1 MSRKLTVIA
10 LFVVSL
16 VMISWSTD
24 VVAEEKEGKSREA
37 QIQEVR
43 EQIKEL
49 EYALER
55 ESDEEKAAKLKSKL
69 QERRN
74 DFESLMG
81 EARKPQKPEEEFPD
95 IQEGI
100 RRAKGNL
107 EELRRAAKA
116 LREEGGDTEKL
127 EELRG
132 KIGVE
137 ERKLVELNALLEKRR
152 AEAGQ
157 KKEKPKTRLMFF
169 PLEHANGENLSRII
183 GKFLTPEGIIMVDED
198 TNTLVVRDTPDGLEA
213 ASEIVKNLDI
223 PRRRATRERA
233 QRPRERAESE
243 NFFFGTVLEAGEGSL
258 TIKTRDLGE
267 TVTLHVPLRRKED
280 GTSVLYEEL
289 SKHVASFQAGTPV
302 RVQYRRG
309 EDKLWIQRVTRTR
322 E

>member
-1 MSRKLTVIA
+1 MSRKLTVMA

-37 QIQEVR
+37 QVQKVR

-49 EYALER
+49 EYALQR
-55 ESDEEKAAKLKSKL
+55 ESNEEKAAQLKKKL
-69 QERRN
+69 QERRKEV
-74 DFESLMG
+74 ESLMG
-81 EARKPQKPEEEFPD
+81 EVRKPQKPKEEFPD

-116 LREEGGDTEKL
+116 SREEGGDTEKL
-127 EELRG
+127 EEIRG

-137 ERKLVELNALLEKRR
+137 ERKLVELNTLLKARR
-152 AEAGQ
+152 AESKQ
-157 KKEKPKTRLMFF
+157 KKPKTRLMFF
-169 PLEHANGENLSRII
+169 RLEHANGENLNRII
-183 GKFLTPEGIIMVDED
+183 GKFLTPAGIIMTDED
-198 TNTLVVRDTPDGLEA
+198 TNTLVVRDTPDGLET
-213 ASEIVKNLDI
+213 ASEIVRNLDI

-233 QRPRERAESE
+233 ERPRDRAESE

-267 TVTLHVPLRRKED
+267 TVTLHVPVRRKD
-280 GTSVLYEEL
+280 DDTSVVNEEL

-309 EDKLWIQRVTRTR
+309 EDRLWIQRVTKTR

>member
-1 MSRKLTVIA
+1 MSRKLIVMA

-24 VVAEEKEGKSREA
+24 VVAEEKEVKSREA

-49 EYALER
+49 EYALQR
-55 ESDEEKAAKLKSKL
+55 ESNEEKAAQLKKKL
-69 QERRN
+69 QERRKEA
-74 DFESLMG
+74 ESLMG
-81 EARKPQKPEEEFPD
+81 EVRKPQKPKEEFPD
-95 IQEGI
+95 LQEGT
-100 RRAKGNL
+100 RRARANL

-116 LREEGGDTEKL
+116 LREEGGDAEKL

-132 KIGVE
+132 KIGKE

-152 AEAGQ
+152 AEAKQ
-157 KKEKPKTRLMFF
+157 KKPETRLMFF
-169 PLEHANGENLSRII
+169 RLEHANGENLSRII
-183 GKFLTPEGIIMVDED
+183 GKFLTPAGIIMTDED
-198 TNTLVVRDTPDGLEA
+198 TNTLIVRDTPDGLET
-213 ASEIVKNLDI
+213 ASEIVRNLDI

-233 QRPRERAESE
+233 ERPRDRAESG

-258 TIKTRDLGE
+258 TIKTRDSGE
-267 TVTLHVPLRRKED
+267 TVTLHVPVRMKED
-280 GTSVLYEEL
+280 GTSVVNEEL

-309 EDKLWIQRVTRTR
+309 EDRLWIQRVTRTR
-322 E
+322 

>member
-1 MSRKLTVIA
+1 MSRKPTIMA

-16 VMISWSTD
+16 VMISWSID
-24 VVAEEKEGKSREA
+24 VVAEEKEGKSKEA
-37 QIQEVR
+37 QIQQVR

-49 EYALER
+49 EYTLQR
-55 ESDEEKAAKLKSKL
+55 ESNEEKAAQLKKKL
-69 QERRN
+69 QERRKEA
-74 DFESLMG
+74 ESLMG
-81 EARKPQKPEEEFPD
+81 EVRKPQKPKEEFPD

-100 RRAKGNL
+100 RQAKGNL
-107 EELRRAAKA
+107 EELRRAAKI

-127 EELRG
+127 EEFRG

-152 AEAGQ
+152 AEAKQ
-157 KKEKPKTRLMFF
+157 KKPKTRLMFF
-169 PLEHANGENLSRII
+169 QLEHANGENLSRII
-183 GKFLTPEGIIMVDED
+183 GKFLTPAGIIMTDED
-198 TNTLVVRDTPDGLEA
+198 TNTLVVRDTPDGLET

-223 PRRRATRERA
+223 PRRRAARERA
-233 QRPRERAESE
+233 ERPRERAESE

-267 TVTLHVPLRRKED
+267 TVTLHVPVRRKED
-280 GTSVLYEEL
+280 GTSVVNEEL
-289 SKHVASFQAGTPV
+289 SKLVASFQAGTPV

-309 EDKLWIQRVTRTR
+309 EDKIWIQRVTKTR

>member
-1 MSRKLTVIA
+1 MSRKLAVMA

-16 VMISWSTD
+16 VMISWSAD
-24 VVAEEKEGKSREA
+24 AVAEEKES
-37 QIQEVR
+37 QIQQVR

-55 ESDEEKAAKLKSKL
+55 ESDEEKAAQLKSKL
-69 QERRN
+69 QERRKEV
-74 DFESLMG
+74 ESLMG
-81 EARKPQKPEEEFPD
+81 EARKIQKPKEEFPD

-100 RRAKGNL
+100 QRAKVNL
-107 EELRRAAKA
+107 EELRHAVKA
-116 LREEGGDTEKL
+116 LKEEGENPERMED
-127 EELRG
+127 LRE
-132 KIGVE
+132 KIGEE

-152 AEAGQ
+152 AEARQ
-157 KKEKPKTRLMFF
+157 KKEKPETRLIFF
-169 PLEHANGENLSRII
+169 QLEHANGENLSRII
-183 GKFLTPEGIIMVDED
+183 GKFLTPAGIIMTDED
-198 TNTLVVRDTPDGLEA
+198 TNTLVVRDTPDGLET

-223 PRRRATRERA
+223 PRRRASRERA
-233 QRPRERAESE
+233 ERPRDRAESE

-267 TVTLHVPLRRKED
+267 TVTLHVPLRMKED
-280 GTSVLYEEL
+280 GTSVVDEEL
-289 SKHVASFQAGTPV
+289 SKLVASFQAGTPV